1 MQTKFVKAERKKRLC
16 DFGAIPPPLEPS
28 IEPETNIGWAQKPVH
43 RAQSRIKYSDP
54 RATYHSTLL
63 I

>member
-16 DFGAIPPPLEPS
+16 DFGAISLAPEPS
-28 IEPETNIGWAQKPVH
+28 IEPEANIGWAQKPVH
-43 RAQSRIKYSDP
+43 GVQSRIKYSDP
-54 RATYHSTLL
+54 RATYDSIFL